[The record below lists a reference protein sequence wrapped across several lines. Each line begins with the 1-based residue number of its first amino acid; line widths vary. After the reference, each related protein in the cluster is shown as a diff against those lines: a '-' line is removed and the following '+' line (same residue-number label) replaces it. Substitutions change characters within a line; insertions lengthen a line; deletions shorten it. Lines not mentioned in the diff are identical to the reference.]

1 MGTKKKIVMVNTEGV
16 GKSVEEAYLQ
26 RNGYTDYELIRI
38 DSEDDEDF
46 FQEAEDADGVI
57 IVYANM
63 NEQAFSRL
71 KKCKVLTTQCIG
83 VNNIDLEAAT
93 RHGVYV
99 GNVPDYCIEEVAV
112 HTVAMF
118 LACVRKIGIY
128 DRSIRAGKWDV
139 AVGGEVHRT
148 KGKTYGLVSYG
159 NIPKRIAELLQPFGI
174 RVIAY
179 DPYAKD
185 SAFENGNA
193 KRVDTLEELLAESD
207 YISIHTPL
215 LDSTRHMIGK
225 EQFEAMKDGVVIIA
239 TGRGGV
245 VDEEALKEAILSGK
259 AAAAG
264 IDVIED
270 EKGCNSVLKGLE
282 QVIMTPHA
290 AYYSE
295 EALVEVREK
304 AVSQILEVLEEN
316 KKPSYLVNRQ
326 Q

>member
-16 GKSVEEAYLQ
+16 GKSVEEEYLA
-26 RNGYTDYELIRI
+26 RNGYTDYDLIRI

-46 FQEAEDADGVI
+46 FKEAEDADGVI

-63 NEQAFSRL
+63 NEEAFSRL
-71 KKCKVLTTQCIG
+71 KNCKVLTTQCIG
-83 VNNIDLEAAT
+83 VNNINLAAAT

-112 HTVAMF
+112 HTIAMF
-118 LACVRKIGIY
+118 LNCVRKIGIY
-128 DRSIRAGKWDV
+128 DRSIRAGQWDV
-139 AVGGEVHRT
+139 AVGKELHRT
-148 KGKTYGLVSYG
+148 KGKTYGLISYG
-159 NIPKRIAELLQPFGI
+159 NIPRRIAELLQPFGI
-174 RVIAY
+174 KVITY

-193 KRVDTLEELLAESD
+193 VRVDTLEELLAESD
-207 YISIHTPL
+207 YISVHTPL

-225 EQFEAMKDGVVIIA
+225 EQFAAMKDGVMIIA

-270 EKGCNSVLKGLE
+270 EKDCSSVLKGLE

-295 EALVEVREK
+295 EALIEVREK
-304 AVSQILEVLEEN
+304 AISQIIEVLEEN
-316 KKPSYLVNRQ
+316 KKPTYLVNR
-326 Q
+326 